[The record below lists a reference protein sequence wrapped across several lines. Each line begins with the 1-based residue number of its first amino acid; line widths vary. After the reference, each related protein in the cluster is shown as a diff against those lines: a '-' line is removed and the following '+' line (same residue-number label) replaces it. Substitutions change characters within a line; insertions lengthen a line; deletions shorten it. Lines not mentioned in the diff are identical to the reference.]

1 VRNLHGAVK
10 EPPRGRNLSDEL
22 IGSIKLSKAGRLHK
36 NDVCG
41 GDDSWFRRCFED
53 LKDAVFIETPEGR
66 ILDVNKAA
74 CQMLG
79 YSKKE
84 LLKMDVAAILPPEI
98 ASKLARSVQKDTVRK
113 GVYIETENMRK
124 DGTLIPVEVSCT
136 LNEIGGERRVIAI
149 SRDITERRRIEDE
162 LSKYQEH
169 LEEMVR
175 RRTSEL
181 AESED
186 RFRKI
191 FELTKDAI
199 FIEKPTGEILDVNK
213 AGCAMLGYT
222 REEFLK
228 MDVSKI
234 VTPEV
239 AKTLAKTIKPST
251 VREGV
256 YVETQDM
263 RKDGSYV
270 PVEVSCTLVEIKGQP
285 SMIAVLRD
293 ISERMAAGKTLRESE
308 EWFRNIFN
316 SMRDGIF
323 IMRTD
328 RSFADVN
335 KAACELW
342 GYKRDEMLRKGVRDI
357 VPAEVE
363 AMITPSCIDQVVRR
377 GSYIEAKGIRKDGKI
392 IMIEGGATFVEAGG
406 EKKIIVIVRDISE
419 RKRVAERLRK
429 SELKYRTLL
438 ENLPQKIIYKNV
450 DLVYISCNENFA
462 MDMKMKPEEIVGK
475 TDFDLFKKE
484 FAESYR
490 KVDRQVMRSGK
501 TEYFEEKYMKGRR
514 ESIIQ
519 TVKTPVRD
527 EKGRITGILGIFWDI
542 TRRKQDEEKLKKYQ
556 QRLEEMVEE
565 RTAKLAGTNERLRQE
580 INERRETEKALR
592 ESEGRLRERKM
603 ALERKNIALGEMIEQ
618 IGHEKEHVKNDVV
631 VNVEKLLLPIL
642 RKLEGGTTHIESKYI
657 DLLRRTCEELA
668 SSFGR
673 KISAENMK
681 LSPREIEIC
690 NMIKGGL
697 SGKEI
702 AELLK
707 ICFKTV
713 ERHRNDI
720 RKKFKL
726 IGKKINLT
734 TFLQSL

>member
-1 VRNLHGAVK
+1 MKNLHGAVK
-10 EPPRGRNLSDEL
+10 KPFGGRNLSDEW
-22 IGSIKLSKAGRLHK
+22 IGSIKLSKAGRLHE
-36 NDVCG
+36 NDVYG
-41 GDDSWFRRCFED
+41 GDDSWYGRCFED

-66 ILDVNKAA
+66 IIDVNKAA

-98 ASKLARSVQKDTVRK
+98 ASKLSRSVQKDTVRK
-113 GVYIETENMRK
+113 GVYVETENMRK

-169 LEEMVR
+169 LEEMVK

-213 AGCAMLGYT
+213 AGCAILGYT
-222 REEFLK
+222 REELLK
-228 MDVSKI
+228 MDVSEI

-239 AKTLAKTIKPST
+239 AKTLARTIKPST
-251 VREGV
+251 VQEGV

-285 SMIAVLRD
+285 SVIAVLRD
-293 ISERMAAGKTLRESE
+293 ISERMAAEKTLRESE

-316 SMRDGIF
+316 SIRDGIF
-323 IMRTD
+323 VMRTD

-363 AMITPSCIDQVVRR
+363 AMISPSCIDKVVRR
-377 GSYIEAKGIRKDGKI
+377 GSCIEAKGIRKDGKI

-438 ENLPQKIIYKNV
+438 ENLPQKIVYKNV
-450 DLVYISCNENFA
+450 DSVYISCNENFA
-462 MDMKMKPEEIVGK
+462 RDAKMKPEEIVGK

-484 FAESYR
+484 LAESYR

-501 TEYFEEKYMKGRR
+501 TEYFEERYMKGRR

-556 QRLEEMVEE
+556 RRLEEMVEE
-565 RTAKLAGTNERLRQE
+565 RTAKLAGTNERLRKE

-592 ESEGRLRERKM
+592 GSEGRLRERKM

-642 RKLEGGTTHIESKYI
+642 RKLKGGTTHIESKYI
-657 DLLRRTCEELA
+657 DLLRRTCEE
-668 SSFGR
+668 
-673 KISAENMK
+673 
-681 LSPREIEIC
+681 
-690 NMIKGGL
+690 
-697 SGKEI
+697 
-702 AELLK
+702 
-707 ICFKTV
+707 
-713 ERHRNDI
+713 
-720 RKKFKL
+720 
-726 IGKKINLT
+726 
-734 TFLQSL
+734 

>member
-1 VRNLHGAVK
+1 VKNLHDPVK
-10 EPPRGRNLSDEL
+10 EPTGRRNLSDEL
-22 IGSIKLSKAGRLHK
+22 IGPIRLPKAGRLHK
-36 NDVCG
+36 NGVCG
-41 GDDSWFRRCFED
+41 GDDSRLRRCFED

-66 ILDVNKAA
+66 IIDVNKAA

-79 YSKKE
+79 YSKNE
-84 LLKMDVAAILPPEI
+84 L
-98 ASKLARSVQKDTVRK
+98 
-113 GVYIETENMRK
+113 
-124 DGTLIPVEVSCT
+124 
-136 LNEIGGERRVIAI
+136 
-149 SRDITERRRIEDE
+149 
-162 LSKYQEH
+162 
-169 LEEMVR
+169 
-175 RRTSEL
+175 
-181 AESED
+181 
-186 RFRKI
+186 
-191 FELTKDAI
+191 
-199 FIEKPTGEILDVNK
+199 
-213 AGCAMLGYT
+213 
-222 REEFLK
+222 LK

-256 YVETQDM
+256 YVETQNM
-263 RKDGSYV
+263 RKDGGYV
-270 PVEVSCTLVEIKGQP
+270 PVEVSCTLIENKGQL
-285 SMIAVLRD
+285 SVIAVLRD
-293 ISERMAAGKTLRESE
+293 ISERKAAEKTLKESE
-308 EWFRNIFN
+308 ERFQKIFDN
-316 SMRDGIF
+316 SKEGILIEDEDGNLLDANRSVCD
-323 IMRTD
+323 MLGYTKEELCART
-328 RSFADVN
+328 
-335 KAACELW
+335 
-342 GYKRDEMLRKGVRDI
+342 VRDI
-357 VPAEVE
+357 APPEL
-363 AMITPSCIDQVVRR
+363 QVRLPKKYPPEWLKI
-377 GSYIEAKGIRKDGKI
+377 GKYIETVIMRKDG
-392 IMIEGGATFVEAGG
+392 MNVPVEMGKSLVEIGG
-406 EKKIIVIVRDISE
+406 EKRIINIVRDISE
-419 RKRVAERLRK
+419 RKRVAEILRK

-438 ENLPQKIIYKNV
+438 ENLPQRIIYKNV
-450 DLVYISCNENFA
+450 NSVYISCNENFA
-462 MDMKMKPEEIVGK
+462 MDMKMKLEEIVGK
-475 TDFDLFKKE
+475 TDFDLFQKE
-484 FAESYR
+484 LAESYR

-514 ESIIQ
+514 ELVVQ

-726 IGKKINLT
+726 IGKKVNLT
-734 TFLQSL
+734 TFLRNL